1 MLFNSLSYL
10 FFLSVTLIVFYILSS
25 NKKIFFLVL
34 SSFIFYG
41 FWEPIYLI
49 LIISITLIDYL
60 LAQKI
65 HLSKN
70 ITSRKLYLISSIVL
84 NIGILL
90 TFKYLYFF
98 AQNIEF
104 LGFNINPSK
113 YSFVLPL
120 GISFYTFEAISY
132 VVDVYNKK
140 YIPENKYIYYFAFI
154 SFFPKL
160 IAGPILRAKDLI
172 PQFKSFKLNV
182 HNFYNGFQRIIVGLF
197 LKVVIADN
205 ISSLVDEGYLVPNEY
220 LNPLDIWT
228 LAFLFGI
235 QIYFD
240 FSAYSS
246 IAIGSARLF
255 GIIIPENFNF
265 PYLVNNPR
273 DFWKRWH
280 ISLSTWIKDYL
291 YVPLLRNNKQ
301 NNFNRTSILII
312 TWCIMGFWHGANW
325 TFILWGLLHSIL
337 ILIYRVIDNFLDY
350 KKYISLTIL
359 SHIFSISFIM
369 LAWIPFRT
377 SSIID
382 ALEKYKI
389 IFSFNNY
396 FELGLRENIYLI
408 TFILMVGI
416 YISSILKPLYRR
428 FSNYYFF
435 NLILNFL
442 IGLLLL
448 PIILAFLKPN
458 NQFIYFQF

>member
-291 YVPLLRNNKQ
+291 
-301 NNFNRTSILII
+301 
-312 TWCIMGFWHGANW
+312 
-325 TFILWGLLHSIL
+325 
-337 ILIYRVIDNFLDY
+337 
-350 KKYISLTIL
+350 
-359 SHIFSISFIM
+359 
-369 LAWIPFRT
+369 
-377 SSIID
+377 
-382 ALEKYKI
+382 
-389 IFSFNNY
+389 
-396 FELGLRENIYLI
+396 
-408 TFILMVGI
+408 
-416 YISSILKPLYRR
+416 
-428 FSNYYFF
+428 
-435 NLILNFL
+435 
-442 IGLLLL
+442 
-448 PIILAFLKPN
+448 
-458 NQFIYFQF
+458 